1 MWERT
6 YRLKRNEFK
15 RRRRKSGRRS
25 QSGARSRRGGGRG
38 GGRLG
43 VFERC
48 GDVLRNAVDGVV
60 EGADPALAG
69 VVGLRGEEEG
79 LLGLQDEAVGLHF
92 GHVVHVDGHPFHD
105 LQPPFGC
112 LVTWCCIISFQSK
125 KEQREE
131 EEEEE
136 RKKEKVRIEKR
147 MEKTEKEKTNSRLP
161 SSRRTNQRSFQFLT
175 RCPCL
180 VRKPSFATRAG
191 LLLALRELEEL
202 IWICALLD

>member
-112 LVTWCCIISFQSK
+112 LVTWCCIISIQSK
-125 KEQREE
+125 KRTTTRRRRKK
-131 EEEEE
+131 E
-136 RKKEKVRIEKR
+136 RKKKLE
-147 MEKTEKEKTNSRLP
+147 L
-161 SSRRTNQRSFQFLT
+161 RREWKKQ
-175 RCPCL
+175 
-180 VRKPSFATRAG
+180 KKKK
-191 LLLALRELEEL
+191 
-202 IWICALLD
+202 